1 MIGEDAP
8 QIVETEGFQDA
19 ADADQFHDAEGEE
32 EKKDAALTTSMG
44 ELSVDP

>member
-1 MIGEDAP
+1 MLTYPNYMIGEDAP

-32 EKKDAALTTSMG
+32 EKKQ
-44 ELSVDP
+44 E